1 MEQKNKS
8 YFRDVAGVSF
18 TFSAGGQLVF
28 TGTTTQTIQDLPISM
43 ISFFLKQLFAK
54 VGCILFGLC

>member
-28 TGTTTQTIQDLPISM
+28 TGGQSFSNLISLQEKLLLDVQTRRV
-43 ISFFLKQLFAK
+43 K
-54 VGCILFGLC
+54 